1 MLEATL
7 DKKEYQEYKKKKVA
21 KPLLWIGMMSIL
33 MLFAGLTSAVIVRKG
48 DGNWL
53 QYELP
58 EMFLWST
65 IVILISSFGMVWAVY
80 SAKKNDFKGIKLGVL
95 STLLLAVLFVIM
107 QFMAYGQLVE
117 EGIFFTGPSQNASG
131 SYLYI
136 ISWMHLMHL
145 LGGFVSLSIVLFNA
159 IREKY
164 SSKNLLGLQVCS
176 MYWHFMGGIWIYLY
190 IFFRTVI

>member
-80 SAKKNDFKGIKLGVL
+80 SAKKNDFKGIKL
-95 STLLLAVLFVIM
+95 A
-107 QFMAYGQLVE
+107 
-117 EGIFFTGPSQNASG
+117 
-131 SYLYI
+131 
-136 ISWMHLMHL
+136 
-145 LGGFVSLSIVLFNA
+145 
-159 IREKY
+159 
-164 SSKNLLGLQVCS
+164 
-176 MYWHFMGGIWIYLY
+176 
-190 IFFRTVI
+190 

>member
-1 MLEATL
+1 MIEATL
-7 DKKEYQEYKKKKVA
+7 DKKEYQEYKRKRVS
-21 KPLLWIGMMSIL
+21 KPLLVMGMLSIV

-53 QYELP
+53 QFELP

-65 IVILISSFGMVWAVY
+65 LVIAVSSISMIWANY
-80 SAKKNDFKGIKLGVL
+80 AAKKDNKAAIKSAVSLTMILGIAFIVMQLLGYGKLID
-95 STLLLAVLFVIM
+95 A
-107 QFMAYGQLVE
+107 
-117 EGIFFTGPSQNASG
+117 GIFFTGPSQNASG

-136 ISWMHLMHL
+136 ISWMHLLHL
-145 LGGFVSLSIVLFNA
+145 VGGMIALGVVLFNA
-159 IREKY
+159 FREKY